1 MTFIVLHRSRGTRS
15 YYLVESYRVK
25 KGRSRKRT
33 LCYLGREQDGTDTL
47 EKAIRHWEKV
57 RDEPQDR
64 RRKTMAAR
72 RLEFLKLHL
81 GRSARAAFERKRK
94 QRWAEEAPHWQAIER
109 LKRQPNE
116 ENAQAARRAFRFLAL
131 RYHPDH
137 DGEHHAFIE
146 LRHKYERSMSGWQ
159 GR

>member
-1 MTFIVLHRSRGTRS
+1 MAFIVLRRSRGTRS
-15 YYLVESYRVK
+15 YYLVESYRDK

-47 EKAIRHWEKV
+47 EKAIHHWEKV
-57 RDEPQDR
+57 WDKPQDR
-64 RRKTMAAR
+64 RRKTMATR
-72 RLEFLKLHL
+72 KLEFLRLHL
-81 GRSARAAFERKRK
+81 GRSARAAFERTRR
-94 QRWAEEAPHWQAIER
+94 QRRAEEAPHWQAIRR
-109 LKRQPNE
+109 LKRQPNK

-137 DGEHHAFIE
+137 GGEHHAFIE
-146 LRHKYERSMSGWQ
+146 LRHEFERSMSAWQ